1 MIAKNINVLSV
12 FINWWQRVRV
22 WLVALARTKLVN
34 KSEPEEIPRNFQV
47 GDNQAINY
55 TRLKFTIF
63 SFIDIIRKN
72 KREN

>member
-1 MIAKNINVLSV
+1 V
-12 FINWWQRVRV
+12 FLAAYVQRVRV

-55 TRLKFTIF
+55 TRC
-63 SFIDIIRKN
+63 
-72 KREN
+72 